1 MAEEQLS
8 TLPSLPSRQER
19 SEHDLTALA
28 SVLLEAEALAVAV
41 AGGRSLAGLLG
52 SPEPERAVEAD
63 APGGSDDGPTPHRTP
78 GEVRDAHRPAA
89 DAARSALLE
98 LLDDADHAFARLV
111 ASCELTRQDA
121 VLLAVCLAVEVD
133 ERLQGLVAHATGD
146 PTARRPTVGLLQR
159 VLGPAVLDA
168 LGNDSRLHRAAL
180 IEVSESGTF
189 ADAVVAVPRRVVWA
203 ALGDQALDPELP
215 LGAELVTVEPTM
227 VGAHDLVLVAGE
239 DRVRRT
245 QAAVRALWGLA
256 FLVVDQPVD
265 ARGWATLVRQ
275 AGVAGLGVV
284 LEVGDGLTP
293 LGRWWIERADHVAWA
308 LSSPQRLA
316 LGSLPDRPWADV
328 PVAPARVT
336 ETEWRGVLGETDAA
350 GRRLTAEQLQLV
362 ADAAESLGD
371 PADALS
377 RLADGPMAGS
387 VRRITPAVTWEDLVV
402 PPAHLDRL
410 KELVARYRHRST
422 VFGKWGLAE
431 MPSPGLVAMFGGPSG
446 TGKTMTAE
454 VMAADLGVDLFRVDL
469 QAVVSKYIGETEK
482 NLELV
487 FGAAS
492 AGDCVLLFDEADA
505 LFGTRAKV
513 SDARDRYANLEV
525 SFLLQRLETYDGFVV
540 LTTNFQGNIDPA
552 FMRRVHASIHF
563 QMPSPG
569 ERLAIW
575 QRALAK
581 APLADDVDLQLVAD
595 RFDLAGGAIRN
606 AALTTA
612 FLAADDGG
620 AAGDGAGGEPIVRME
635 HLVRG
640 LAAELAKLGRRP
652 TPELFGAWHHLVPDV
667 G

>member
-1 MAEEQLS
+1 MAEEALRDAAGA
-8 TLPSLPSRQER
+8 PSLVS
-19 SEHDLTALA
+19 LA
-28 SVLLEAEALAVAV
+28 SALLEREALAFDV
-41 AGGRSLAGLLG
+41 AGRGSLAGLLG
-52 SPEPERAVEAD
+52 P
-63 APGGSDDGPTPHRTP
+63 DGDEEKR
-78 GEVRDAHRPAA
+78 GAHRRRPQDVRQAYDASVTRAQEAFAA
-89 DAARSALLE
+89 
-98 LLDDADHAFARLV
+98 LLDDDEDPFTQIV
-111 ASCELTRQDA
+111 TSCELTVPEA
-121 VLLAVCLAVEVD
+121 TVLAVCVAVESE
-133 ERLQGLVAHATGD
+133 ERLQALVGHALGD
-146 PTARRPTVGLLQR
+146 QTLRHPTVGLLQR
-159 VLGPAVLDA
+159 MLGRPALA
-168 LGNDSRLHRAAL
+168 LLGVDERLRRAAL
-180 IEVSESGTF
+180 VEVSASGTF
-189 ADAVVAVPRRVVWA
+189 ADAAVAVPRHVVWA
-203 ALGDQALDPELP
+203 VLGDTALDPELP
-215 LGAELVTVEPTM
+215 LGAEVVTVPPTM

-256 FLVVDQPVD
+256 FLVVDQPTD
-265 ARGWATLVRQ
+265 ARGWAALVRQ

-293 LGRWWIERADHVAWA
+293 LGRWWVERADHVAWA
-308 LSSPQRLA
+308 LSSAQRLA
-316 LGSLPDRPWADV
+316 LGSLPDRRWTDV
-328 PVAPARVT
+328 PVAAGRVT
-336 ETEWRGVLGETDAA
+336 EAEWRTVLGETDPA
-350 GRRLTAEQLQLV
+350 GRRLTAEQLELV
-362 ADAAESLGD
+362 ADAGESLGD
-371 PADALS
+371 PADALH

-410 KELVARYRHRST
+410 KELVARYRHRGT
-422 VFGKWGLAE
+422 VFGRWGLAE

-487 FGAAS
+487 FSAAS

-525 SFLLQRLETYDGFVV
+525 SFLLQRLETYDGFVI

-563 QMPSPG
+563 QVPSPD

-581 APLADDVDLQLVAD
+581 APLADDVDLRLVAD

-620 AAGDGAGGEPIVRME
+620 PDREPAVRME

-652 TPELFGAWHHLVPDV
+652 TPELFGKWHHLVPDV